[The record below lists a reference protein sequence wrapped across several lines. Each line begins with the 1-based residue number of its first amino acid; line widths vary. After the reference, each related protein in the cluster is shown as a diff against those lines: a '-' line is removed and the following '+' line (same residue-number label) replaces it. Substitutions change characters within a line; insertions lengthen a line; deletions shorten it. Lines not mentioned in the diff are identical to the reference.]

1 MHSCRYRVS
10 DFDWFGVPFALTGVQ
25 RHLGQH
31 MIQLLG
37 FAQPDQR
44 FAYAVISNFR
54 VSVFS
59 LGLRR
64 GEGGAG
70 AMYVSS
76 AQVNVTA
83 PTSVEGVGALNFDHF
98 LQAVLVHRRFFLRGL
113 TPSRVAN
120 CRASVS
126 RFLRC

>member
-1 MHSCRYRVS
+1 
-10 DFDWFGVPFALTGVQ
+10 
-25 RHLGQH
+25 

-70 AMYVSS
+70 AMYVRS
-76 AQVNVTA
+76 AQVNVTV
-83 PTSVEGVGALNFDHF
+83 PTSVEGVVEALDFDHF